1 MPDGFNTISHSG
13 KQEGQ
18 SEGANNIRITR
29 CGLAVA
35 GCKGIVWQ
43 TSRLIG
49 GDDRPVGRKRGRA
62 VGASAHRL
70 AAAPP
75 VRLCKLPTRPRGTKG
90 RVPDP
95 TITALGPRT
104 GRFRQH
110 ALKKE
115 AEATQIRIRLK
126 LPYEW
131 QIGWR
136 YTRAGKRT
144 TGNGFISFIALVS
157 MSGIALGVAALI
169 VVLSVMNGF
178 QKEVRDRMLSVL
190 AHVEIFSPAGSMP
203 NWQLTAQ
210 EARQNRSVTGAAPYV
225 EAQALLTR
233 GDAVSGVALRG
244 VEPTLEPEVSDIGK
258 EMKGGKLT
266 DLVPGDFGIVLGAD
280 LATSLGVQ
288 AGDKITLV
296 APEGTMTPAGMLPR
310 LKQFTVVGV
319 FESGHYEYD
328 STLALINIR
337 DAEALFRLPAPTGV
351 RLRLKDMQRAPE
363 VAHELARSLSGDL
376 YIRDWTQQNKTWF
389 SAVQIEKRMMFIILT
404 LIIAV
409 AAFNLVSSLVMTVT
423 NKQADIA
430 ILRTLGAQPGSIMK
444 IFVVQ
449 GVTIGFA
456 GTATGVA
463 LGCLIAWSIPWLVP
477 MIEHLL
483 GVQFLPPSV
492 YFINELPSELV
503 PGDVIRIGLIA
514 FALSAVATLYP
525 SWRGARVRPAEALRY
540 E

>member
-1 MPDGFNTISHSG
+1 M
-13 KQEGQ
+13 K
-18 SEGANNIRITR
+18 
-29 CGLAVA
+29 
-35 GCKGIVWQ
+35 
-43 TSRLIG
+43 
-49 GDDRPVGRKRGRA
+49 
-62 VGASAHRL
+62 
-70 AAAPP
+70 
-75 VRLCKLPTRPRGTKG
+75 
-90 RVPDP
+90 
-95 TITALGPRT
+95 
-104 GRFRQH
+104 
-110 ALKKE
+110 
-115 AEATQIRIRLK
+115 TQIRIRLK

-144 TGNGFISFIALVS
+144 SGNGFISFIALVS

-178 QKEVRDRMLSVL
+178 QRDVRDRMLSVL
-190 AHVEIFSPAGSMP
+190 AHIEIFSPTGSMP
-203 NWQLTAQ
+203 DWQLTAK
-210 EARQNRSVTGAAPYV
+210 EAKANPEVIGAAPYV
-225 EAQALLTR
+225 DAQALLTR
-233 GDAVSGVALRG
+233 GDSVSGVALRG
-244 VEPTLEPEVSDIGK
+244 VEPSEEPQVSEIGK
-258 EMKGGKLT
+258 EMKAGSLNDLT
-266 DLVPGDFGIVLGAD
+266 PGSFSIVLGAD
-280 LATSLGVQ
+280 LASSLGVQ
-288 AGDKITLV
+288 TGDKVTLV
-296 APEGTMTPAGMLPR
+296 APEGSITPAGMLPR
-310 LKQFTVVGV
+310 LKQFTVAGV

-328 STLALINIR
+328 STLALVNIR
-337 DAEALFRLPAPTGV
+337 DAQILYRLPAPTGV
-351 RLRLKDMQRAPE
+351 RLRLKDMQRAPT
-363 VAHELARSLSGDL
+363 VARQLVHTLTGDL

-449 GVTIGFA
+449 GVTIGFV
-456 GTATGVA
+456 GTGIGIA

-492 YFINELPSELV
+492 YFISELPSELV
-503 PGDVIRIGLIA
+503 ASDVIRIGLIA
-514 FALSAVATLYP
+514 FVLSALATLYP
-525 SWRGARVRPAEALRY
+525 SWRAAKVRPAEALRY

>member
-1 MPDGFNTISHSG
+1 MANFRKFRAFG
-13 KQEGQ
+13 
-18 SEGANNIRITR
+18 GAGSIR
-29 CGLAVA
+29 A
-35 GCKGIVWQ
+35 
-43 TSRLIG
+43 
-49 GDDRPVGRKRGRA
+49 
-62 VGASAHRL
+62 ASAQGLVAYRQDT
-70 AAAPP
+70 AIE
-75 VRLCKLPTRPRGTKG
+75 RQTRIGTRRRGG
-90 RVPDP
+90 AEVA
-95 TITALGPRT
+95 TAENRRDKDL
-104 GRFRQH
+104 
-110 ALKKE
+110 LV
-115 AEATQIRIRLK
+115 K

-136 YTRAGKRT
+136 YTRASKRT

-190 AHVEIFSPAGSMP
+190 AHVEIFSPTGSMP
-203 NWQLTAQ
+203 NWVLTAQ
-210 EARQNRSVTGAAPYV
+210 EACRNPEVIGAAPYV

-233 GDAVSGVALRG
+233 QGAVSGVALRG
-244 VEPTLEPEVSDIGK
+244 VELSLEPDVSDIGK
-258 EMKGGKLT
+258 EMRAGKLT
-266 DLVPGDFGIVLGAD
+266 NLKPGEFGIVLGSN
-280 LATSLGVQ
+280 LATNLGVMT
-288 AGDKITLV
+288 GDKITLV
-296 APEGTMTPAGMLPR
+296 APEGSITPAGMMPR
-310 LKQFTVVGV
+310 LKQFTVVGI

-328 STLALINIR
+328 STLASISIQ
-337 DAEALFRLPAPTGV
+337 DAQALFMLPAPTGV

-363 VAHELARSLSGDL
+363 VARQLSHTLSGDL

-423 NKQADIA
+423 DKQADIA

-449 GVTIGFA
+449 GVTIGFI
-456 GTATGVA
+456 GTAIGVS

-477 MIEHLL
+477 MIEHLF

-492 YFINELPSELV
+492 YFISELPSELV
-503 PGDVIRIGLIA
+503 ASDVIRIGVIA
-514 FALSAVATLYP
+514 FLLSSLATLYP
-525 SWRGARVRPAEALRY
+525 SWRGAKVRPAEALRY

>member
-1 MPDGFNTISHSG
+1 M
-13 KQEGQ
+13 
-18 SEGANNIRITR
+18 
-29 CGLAVA
+29 
-35 GCKGIVWQ
+35 
-43 TSRLIG
+43 
-49 GDDRPVGRKRGRA
+49 
-62 VGASAHRL
+62 
-70 AAAPP
+70 
-75 VRLCKLPTRPRGTKG
+75 
-90 RVPDP
+90 
-95 TITALGPRT
+95 
-104 GRFRQH
+104 
-110 ALKKE
+110 
-115 AEATQIRIRLK
+115 K

-190 AHVEIFSPAGSMP
+190 AHVEIFSPSGAMP
-203 NWQLTAQ
+203 DWQLTAN
-210 EARQNRSVTGAAPYV
+210 EARRNPEVIGAAPYV
-225 EAQALLTR
+225 DAQALLTR
-233 GDAVSGVALRG
+233 QDAVSGVALRG
-244 VEPTLEPEVSDIGK
+244 VDPALEPQVSDIGK
-258 EMKGGKLT
+258 EMKAGRLT
-266 DLVPGDFGIVLGAD
+266 DLVPGQFNIVLGAD
-280 LATSLGVQ
+280 LAENLGVTI
-288 AGDKITLV
+288 GDKITLV
-296 APEGTMTPAGMLPR
+296 APEGSMTPAGLMPR
-310 LKQFTVVGV
+310 LKQFTVAGM
-319 FESGHYEYD
+319 FQSGHYEYD
-328 STLALINIR
+328 SSLALVNIH
-337 DAEALFRLPAPTGV
+337 DAEALFRVPAPTGV
-351 RLRLKDMQRAPE
+351 RLRLKDMQQAPR
-363 VAHELARSLSGDL
+363 VAHELARTLSGDL

-389 SAVQIEKRMMFIILT
+389 SAVKIEKRMMFIILT

-449 GVTIGFA
+449 GMTIGFV

-463 LGCLIAWSIPWLVP
+463 LGTLIAWSIPWLVP

-492 YFINELPSELV
+492 YFISELPSELV
-503 PGDVIRIGLIA
+503 PGDVIRIGVIA
-514 FALSAVATLYP
+514 FVLSTLATLYP
-525 SWRGARVRPAEALRY
+525 SWRGAKVRPAEALRY

>member
-1 MPDGFNTISHSG
+1 M
-13 KQEGQ
+13 K
-18 SEGANNIRITR
+18 
-29 CGLAVA
+29 
-35 GCKGIVWQ
+35 
-43 TSRLIG
+43 
-49 GDDRPVGRKRGRA
+49 
-62 VGASAHRL
+62 
-70 AAAPP
+70 
-75 VRLCKLPTRPRGTKG
+75 
-90 RVPDP
+90 
-95 TITALGPRT
+95 
-104 GRFRQH
+104 
-110 ALKKE
+110 
-115 AEATQIRIRLK
+115 TQIRIGLK

-178 QKEVRDRMLSVL
+178 QRDVRDRMLSVL
-190 AHVEIFSPAGSMP
+190 AHIEVFSPTGSMP
-203 NWQLTAQ
+203 DWQLTAK
-210 EARQNRSVTGAAPYV
+210 EARENPSVIGAAPYV
-225 EAQALLTR
+225 DAQALLTR
-233 GDAVSGVALRG
+233 GDSVSGVALRG
-244 VEPTLEPEVSDIGK
+244 VEPSEEPQVSDIGR
-258 EMKGGKLT
+258 EMRAGSLNDLT
-266 DLVPGDFGIVLGAD
+266 PGSFGIVLGAD
-280 LATSLGVQ
+280 LAVSLGVQ
-288 AGDKITLV
+288 VGDKVTLV
-296 APEGTMTPAGMLPR
+296 APEGTITPAGMLPR
-310 LKQFTVVGV
+310 LKQFNVVGV

-328 STLALINIR
+328 STLALVNIH
-337 DAEALFRLPAPTGV
+337 DAQVLYRLPAPTGV
-351 RLRLKDMQRAPE
+351 RLRVKDMQRAPE
-363 VAHELARSLSGDL
+363 VARQLVHTLSGDL

-430 ILRTLGAQPGSIMK
+430 ILRTLGAQPASIMK

-449 GVTIGFA
+449 GVTIGFV
-456 GTATGVA
+456 GTGLGIA

-492 YFINELPSELV
+492 YFISELPSELV
-503 PGDVIRIGLIA
+503 ASDVIRIGLIA
-514 FALSAVATLYP
+514 FVLSALATLYP
-525 SWRGARVRPAEALRY
+525 SWRAAKVRPAEALRY

>member
-1 MPDGFNTISHSG
+1 M
-13 KQEGQ
+13 
-18 SEGANNIRITR
+18 
-29 CGLAVA
+29 
-35 GCKGIVWQ
+35 
-43 TSRLIG
+43 
-49 GDDRPVGRKRGRA
+49 
-62 VGASAHRL
+62 
-70 AAAPP
+70 
-75 VRLCKLPTRPRGTKG
+75 
-90 RVPDP
+90 
-95 TITALGPRT
+95 
-104 GRFRQH
+104 
-110 ALKKE
+110 
-115 AEATQIRIRLK
+115 K

-157 MSGIALGVAALI
+157 MAGIALGVAALI

-190 AHVEIFSPAGSMP
+190 AHVEIFSPTGSMP
-203 NWQLTAQ
+203 DWQLTAQ
-210 EARQNRSVTGAAPYV
+210 EARKNPEVIGAAPYV
-225 EAQALLTR
+225 DAQALLTR
-233 GDAVSGVALRG
+233 QGAVSGVALRG
-244 VEPTLEPEVSDIGK
+244 VEPSLEPQVSDIGK
-258 EMKGGKLT
+258 EMRGGKLT
-266 DLVPGDFGIVLGAD
+266 DLVPGSFGIVLGAD
-280 LATSLGVQ
+280 LATNLGVTT
-288 AGDKITLV
+288 GDKITLV
-296 APEGTMTPAGMLPR
+296 APEGTITPAGMLPR

-328 STLALINIR
+328 STLALISIA
-337 DAEALFRLPAPTGV
+337 DAQALFRLPAPSGV
-351 RLRLKDMQRAPE
+351 RLKLKDMQRAPE
-363 VAHELARSLSGDL
+363 VARQLSRTLSGDL

-423 NKQADIA
+423 DKQADIA

-444 IFVVQ
+444 IFVIQ
-449 GVTIGFA
+449 GVTIGFI
-456 GTATGVA
+456 GTAIGVS

-492 YFINELPSELV
+492 YFISELPSELV
-503 PGDVIRIGLIA
+503 PADVARIGLIA
-514 FALSAVATLYP
+514 FVLSSLATLYP
-525 SWRGARVRPAEALRY
+525 SWRGAKVRPAEALRY

>member
-1 MPDGFNTISHSG
+1 M
-13 KQEGQ
+13 
-18 SEGANNIRITR
+18 
-29 CGLAVA
+29 
-35 GCKGIVWQ
+35 
-43 TSRLIG
+43 
-49 GDDRPVGRKRGRA
+49 
-62 VGASAHRL
+62 
-70 AAAPP
+70 
-75 VRLCKLPTRPRGTKG
+75 
-90 RVPDP
+90 
-95 TITALGPRT
+95 
-104 GRFRQH
+104 
-110 ALKKE
+110 
-115 AEATQIRIRLK
+115 K

-144 TGNGFISFIALVS
+144 TGNGFISFIALIS

-178 QKEVRDRMLSVL
+178 QRDVRDRMLSVL
-190 AHVEIFSPAGSMP
+190 AHVEIFSPTGSMP
-203 NWQLTAQ
+203 DWQLTAK
-210 EARQNRSVTGAAPYV
+210 EAKTNSEVIGAAPYV
-225 EAQALLTR
+225 DAQALLTR
-233 GDAVSGVALRG
+233 GDSVSGVALRG
-244 VEPTLEPEVSDIGK
+244 VEPSEEPQVSDIDK
-258 EMKGGKLT
+258 EMKLGSMNDLT
-266 DLVPGDFGIVLGAD
+266 PGSFNIVLGAD
-280 LATSLGVQ
+280 LAVSLGVTK
-288 AGDKITLV
+288 GDKVTLV
-296 APEGTMTPAGMLPR
+296 APEGTITPAGMLPR

-328 STLALINIR
+328 STLALVNIR
-337 DAEALFRLPAPTGV
+337 DAEVLYRLAAPSGV
-351 RLRLKDMQRAPE
+351 RLRLKDMQRAPT
-363 VAHELARSLSGDL
+363 VARQLVHTLSGDL

-449 GVTIGFA
+449 GVTIGFV
-456 GTATGVA
+456 GTAIGVA

-492 YFINELPSELV
+492 YFISELPSELV

-514 FALSAVATLYP
+514 FVLSALATLYP
-525 SWRGARVRPAEALRY
+525 SWRAAKVRPAEALRY